1 MAKAT
6 DLSNFGIA
14 NSVVKSATSGAG
26 GVVVS
31 ASGNM
36 LRVNSPVTSSGNI
49 DVAVD
54 GKIFTIS
61 LTKATT
67 PGISETASQIATL
80 LAANSDFNQ
89 RYTLVDN
96 SAGTIAITPLPEKS
110 IITVSSAVT
119 SSGKADVVVDGT
131 TYTIALTKAGTPTVT
146 ETGGQIANL
155 LSANADFNQNYSV
168 FDSGNGI
175 IKITPRDRSLSVPS
189 LMIDSLVNTPVI
201 GIVTNQPDGPISIVP
216 SSASKELGFQAGA
229 FDFELTKE
237 GLSVISTN
245 SERPVVELDLDGLK
259 EQTLS
264 INNLPPEDLIVVLNS
279 DGARRV
285 GAKYTTVDSSVIE
298 DETKSYRLQMTD
310 QDTGKIELLDSKT
323 GHSIATRFSAGAA
336 DFFIDGRNMIVSG
349 FADQD
354 DFFDVRLNESSA
366 GDAGNV
372 EAMIELSQRTS
383 DRPSFQ
389 DDFRSIAL
397 AVGSQLVS
405 GKMAEQSASA
415 MRDAAV
421 AAQDELTGVNLD
433 EEASKLLEQQQ
444 AYKAAAQIL
453 QTARDMFDTLVA
465 IM

>member
-1 MAKAT
+1 
-6 DLSNFGIA
+6 
-14 NSVVKSATSGAG
+14 
-26 GVVVS
+26 
-31 ASGNM
+31 
-36 LRVNSPVTSSGNI
+36 
-49 DVAVD
+49 
-54 GKIFTIS
+54 
-61 LTKATT
+61 
-67 PGISETASQIATL
+67 
-80 LAANSDFNQ
+80 
-89 RYTLVDN
+89 
-96 SAGTIAITPLPEKS
+96 
-110 IITVSSAVT
+110 
-119 SSGKADVVVDGT
+119 
-131 TYTIALTKAGTPTVT
+131 
-146 ETGGQIANL
+146 
-155 LSANADFNQNYSV
+155 
-168 FDSGNGI
+168 
-175 IKITPRDRSLSVPS
+175 
-189 LMIDSLVNTPVI
+189 VI
-201 GIVTNQPDGPISIVP
+201 
-216 SSASKELGFQAGA
+216 
-229 FDFELTKE
+229 
-237 GLSVISTN
+237 
-245 SERPVVELDLDGLK
+245 ELDLDGLK
-259 EQTLS
+259 EQTVS
-264 INNLPPEDLIVVLNS
+264 ISNLPPEDLIVVLNS

-285 GAKYTTVDSSVIE
+285 GAKYTTIDNSVIE
-298 DETKSYRLQMTD
+298 DEAKSYRLQMTD
-310 QDTGKIELLDSKT
+310 QNTGKIELLDSRT

-336 DFFIDGRNMIVSG
+336 DFFVDGRNMIVSG

-405 GKMAEQSASA
+405 GKMAEQAASA